1 MKITFFIL
9 VYFML
14 SLFGNKVNAT
24 QTKHDTAKIDFLKD
38 VYIHLQPDTSLYPM
52 IDNQIELSKKYPVIK
67 RVDNIH
73 NNTLLFIFFIVIFA
87 IIAIIRI
94 VSPDYFYDL
103 WNNLLKTDVLI
114 DNHLRKGKRLFL
126 LIINKFFDFLF
137 IASLTLLV
145 YFYFEIPF
153 LNSIFIIF
161 PVILTIYLIQVI
173 SISIFFNV
181 FFANTN
187 YNIHLLKI
195 IYYNRFAGIIIFVLL
210 FLSFFTYPES
220 AEIFIRLILVFL
232 TVTYLIRLITNFFSI
247 KRLFTVSIFYI
258 LLYLCVFEITLY
270 LVILK
275 EILQV

>member
-1 MKITFFIL
+1 
-9 VYFML
+9 ML